1 MGNIGPIGICNQ
13 SFSSFLKKK
22 YLVNSLVW
30 LCQLLVMAEGIFGC
44 GTQDQFPDQR
54 SNPGPLHW
62 ELKVSHWTTRDV
74 PRVTFKSVWKIYS
87 IVICSKAHF
96 HPTPHFTYMK

>member
-22 YLVNSLVW
+22 YLVNSLVC
-30 LCQLLVMAEGIFGC
+30 LCQLLVLAEGIFGC

-54 SNPGPLHW
+54 SNPGPLLW
-62 ELKVSHWTTRDV
+62 ERGALAIMPPGNSLIH
-74 PRVTFKSVWKIYS
+74 
-87 IVICSKAHF
+87 IVNIIKWE
-96 HPTPHFTYMK
+96 MNWGWGWQV